1 MVPCP
6 VPNLKC
12 LFESKLSLSNHGR
25 RKKKRER
32 REEKRTHKRDTFEGL
47 GIGDVIDK

>member
-12 LFESKLSLSNHGR
+12 LFESKLSLVTTGG
-25 RKKKRER
+25 ER
-32 REEKRTHKRDTFEGL
+32 RREKTEEKLTHK
-47 GIGDVIDK
+47 GIRLKDWALVIS